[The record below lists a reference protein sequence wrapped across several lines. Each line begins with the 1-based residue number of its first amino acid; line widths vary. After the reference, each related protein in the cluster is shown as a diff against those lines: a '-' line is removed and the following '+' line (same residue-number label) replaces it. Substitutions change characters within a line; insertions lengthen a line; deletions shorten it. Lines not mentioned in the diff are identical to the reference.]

1 MYDALKQI
9 YKSQAQPDLTTG
21 EQPAEEPDSK
31 TKFLGI
37 IVRQLFKRLNGIKS

>member
-21 EQPAEEPDSK
+21 EQPAEEP
-31 TKFLGI
+31 
-37 IVRQLFKRLNGIKS
+37 RQ